1 MSQPFGTVSADAIL
15 EGAATDAYFERTRA
29 TLEHAGKNPPVVAEV
44 TADQFPTGSFDVFT
58 GVEDVATLFE
68 GRDVDVDALP
78 DGQLFDGGP
87 VLRVEGS
94 YLEFAELETSLL
106 GFLSQP
112 SGFATAALEARLA
125 APDSLVLSFG
135 ARHVH
140 PSITA
145 SVERAALLAGLDGF
159 SHVAAGEVLGREPGG
174 TMPHALM
181 FCFGEGNQA
190 AAWTAFD
197 EAVPED
203 VPRIAL
209 VDTFWDEKSESLLA
223 AETLGE
229 DLDGVRID
237 TTGSR
242 RGDFRH
248 IVREVRWELDTRGR
262 EDVDIFC
269 SGGLEPETIRN
280 LRDVADGFGVGSHIT
295 GADSVDFSLDIVE
308 ISEGSSDPSNSRTQ
322 SGDDGE
328 PISKRGKLSGEKQ
341 VYRTPDGGHRIALA
355 DAEPPDGGEP
365 LLEPLIRDGEIVQEF
380 DLEEASE
387 RCLADAETVG
397 FGDRAGPASDATD
410 G

>member
-1 MSQPFGTVSADAIL
+1 MSNPFGTIPDEAIL
-15 EGAATDAYFERTRA
+15 EGTATDAYFDRTRT
-29 TLEHAGKNPPVVAEV
+29 TLEYAGKNPHVVAEV
-44 TADQFPTGSFDVFT
+44 TADQFPTGSFDVVT
-58 GVEDVATLFE
+58 GVKDVATLFE
-68 GRDVDVDALP
+68 GRAVDVDALP
-78 DGQLFDGGP
+78 DGLLFDGGP
-87 VLRVEGS
+87 VMRIEGP

-125 APDSLVLSFG
+125 APESTVLSFG

-140 PSITA
+140 PSIAAT
-145 SVERAALLAGLDGF
+145 VERAALLAGLDGF
-159 SHVAAGEVLGREPGG
+159 SHVAAGELLGREAGG

-190 AAWTAFD
+190 EAWATFD

-209 VDTFWDEKSESLLA
+209 ADTFWDEKSESLLA

-248 IVREVRWELDTRGR
+248 IIREVRWELDVRGY
-262 EDVDIFC
+262 EDVAIFC
-269 SGGLEPETIRN
+269 SGGLGPDSIRE
-280 LRDVADGFGVGSHIT
+280 LRDIADGFGVGSHIT

-308 ISEGSSDPSNSRTQ
+308 IA
-322 SGDDGE
+322 GE
-328 PISKRGKLSGEKQ
+328 PISKRGKLSGVKE
-341 VYRTPDGGHRIALA
+341 VYRTEAGGHHVALA
-355 DAEPPDGGEP
+355 DRDAPDDATPLFEP
-365 LLEPLIRDGEIVQEF
+365 LVRDGELVREF
-380 DLEEASE
+380 DLDEASE
-387 RCLADAETVG
+387 RCLADAEAVG
-397 FGDRAGPASDATD
+397 FADTEP
-410 G
+410 

>member
-1 MSQPFGTVSADAIL
+1 MSPPFDTVPDDAIL
-15 EGAATDAYFERTRA
+15 EGRATDAYFERTRT
-29 TLEHAGKNPPVVAEV
+29 TLEHTGKNPHVVAEV
-44 TADQFPTGSFDVFT
+44 TADQFPTGAFEVFT
-58 GVEDVATLFE
+58 GIKDVATLFE
-68 GRDVDVDALP
+68 GRDVDIDALP

-87 VLRVEGS
+87 VMRIEGS

-125 APDSLVLSFG
+125 APDSQVLSFG

-140 PSITA
+140 PAIAPT
-145 SVERAALLAGLDGF
+145 VERAALLAGLDGF
-159 SHVAAGEVLGREPGG
+159 SHIAAGEVLEREPGG

-190 AAWTAFD
+190 EAWTAFD
-197 EAVPED
+197 EAVPAD

-209 VDTFWDEKSESLLA
+209 TDTFWDEKSESLLA
-223 AETLGE
+223 AETLGD

-248 IVREVRWELDTRGR
+248 IAREVRWELDARGH

-269 SGGLEPETIRN
+269 SGGLEPETIRE

-295 GADSVDFSLDIVE
+295 GAPSVDFSLDIVE
-308 ISEGSSDPSNSRTQ
+308 L
-322 SGDDGE
+322 DGE
-328 PISKRGKLSGEKQ
+328 PVSKRGKLSGVKE
-341 VYRTPDGGHRIALA
+341 VYRTADGGHHVALA
-355 DAEPPDGGEP
+355 NQEGPDDGEA
-365 LLEPLIRDGEIVQEF
+365 LLEPLIRGGEIVREF
-380 DLEEASE
+380 DLEDATE
-387 RCLADAETVG
+387 RCLADADAVG
-397 FGDRAGPASDATD
+397 FNESTD
-410 G
+410 

>member
-1 MSQPFGTVSADAIL
+1 MSNPFGTVPPAAIL
-15 EGAATDAYFERTRA
+15 EGDATDAYFERTRA
-29 TLEHAGKNPPVVAEV
+29 TLEHAEKNPHVVAEV

-58 GVEDVATLFE
+58 GVKDVATLFE
-68 GRDVDVDALP
+68 GRDVDIDALP

-87 VLRVEGS
+87 VLRIEGP
-94 YLEFAELETSLL
+94 YLAFAELETSLL

-140 PSITA
+140 PTIA
-145 SVERAALLAGLDGF
+145 STVERASLLAGLDGF
-159 SHVAAGEVLGREPGG
+159 SHVAAGEILDREAGG

-190 AAWTAFD
+190 DAWTAFD
-197 EAVPED
+197 EAVDED

-223 AETLGE
+223 AETLGD

-242 RGDFRH
+242 RGNFRH
-248 IVREVRWELDTRGR
+248 IIREVRWELDARGR

-269 SGGLEPETIRN
+269 SGGIGPDSIRA
-280 LRDVADGFGVGSHIT
+280 LRDIADGFGVGSHIT

-308 ISEGSSDPSNSRTQ
+308 IE
-322 SGDDGE
+322 GE
-328 PISKRGKLSGEKQ
+328 PISKRGKLSGVKD
-341 VYRTPDGGHRIALA
+341 VYRTPAGGHHVALA
-355 DAEPPDGGEP
+355 DGDGPEEGDS
-365 LLEPLIRDGEIVQEF
+365 LLEPLVRDGEIVRTVA
-380 DLEEASE
+380 LEDATE
-387 RCLADAETVG
+387 RCLEDASAVG
-397 FGDRAGPASDATD
+397 FD
-410 G
+410 GSTA

>member
-1 MSQPFGTVSADAIL
+1 MTNPFGIVSPEAIL
-15 EGAATDAYFERTRA
+15 EGTATDAYFERTRT
-29 TLEHAGKNPPVVAEV
+29 TLEHAEKNPRVVAEV
-44 TADQFPTGSFDVFT
+44 TADQFPTGSFEVFT
-58 GVEDVATLFE
+58 GVKDVATLFE

-87 VLRVEGS
+87 VLRIEGS

-125 APDSLVLSFG
+125 APDATVLSFG

-140 PSITA
+140 PAITA
-145 SVERAALLAGLDGF
+145 TVERAALLAGLDGF
-159 SHVAAGEVLGREPGG
+159 SHVAAGDILGREAGG

-190 AAWTAFD
+190 DAWRAFD
-197 EAVPED
+197 EAVPGET
-203 VPRIAL
+203 PRIAL
-209 VDTFWDEKSESLLA
+209 ADTFWDEKSESLLA

-248 IVREVRWELDTRGR
+248 IIREVRWELDARGY

-269 SGGLEPETIRN
+269 SGGLGPENIRE

-295 GADSVDFSLDIVE
+295 EADSIDFSLDIVA
-308 ISEGSSDPSNSRTQ
+308 IGEGSDESSSSRTQ
-322 SGDDGE
+322 SGGEYE
-328 PISKRGKLSGEKQ
+328 PISKRGKLSGVKE
-341 VYRTPDGGHRIALA
+341 VYRTADGGHHVALA
-355 DAEPPDGGEP
+355 DRDGPENGEA
-365 LLEPLIRDGEIVQEF
+365 LLEPLIRDGEVVREF
-380 DLEEASE
+380 DLEAASE
-387 RCLADAETVG
+387 RCLADAKRTE
-397 FGDRAGPASDATD
+397 FSRE
-410 G
+410 

>member
-1 MSQPFGTVSADAIL
+1 MSNPFGTVPPAAIL
-15 EGAATDAYFERTRA
+15 EGDATDAYFERTRA
-29 TLEHAGKNPPVVAEV
+29 TLEHAEKNPHVVAEV

-58 GVEDVATLFE
+58 GVRDIATLFE
-68 GRDVDVDALP
+68 GRDVDIDALP

-87 VLRVEGS
+87 VLRIEGP
-94 YLEFAELETSLL
+94 YLSFAELETSLL

-140 PSITA
+140 PSIA
-145 SVERAALLAGLDGF
+145 STVERASLLAGLDGF
-159 SHVAAGEVLGREPGG
+159 SHVAAGDILDREAGG

-190 AAWTAFD
+190 DAWTAFD
-197 EAVPED
+197 EAVDED

-223 AETLGE
+223 AETLGD

-248 IVREVRWELDTRGR
+248 IIREVRWELDARGR

-269 SGGLEPETIRN
+269 SGGIDPDSIRA

-308 ISEGSSDPSNSRTQ
+308 IE
-322 SGDDGE
+322 GE
-328 PISKRGKLSGEKQ
+328 PISKRGKLSGVKD
-341 VYRTPDGGHRIALA
+341 VYRTPAGGHHVALA
-355 DAEPPDGGEP
+355 DGDAPDGGDS
-365 LLEPLIRDGEIVQEF
+365 LLEPLVRDGDIVRTF
-380 DLEEASE
+380 ALEDATE
-387 RCLADAETVG
+387 RCLEDASAVG
-397 FGDRAGPASDATD
+397 FGESTA
-410 G
+410 